1 MIEKI
6 AYIVKNNGAVICR
19 CFGSGAYAEIPS
31 EVDGLPV
38 LELADHCF
46 APEPS
51 ARIPKHQLLYAVR
64 EGEKFTA
71 QNRTARAAGAEV
83 PLGTAQAGGAEYCE
97 PLCGDRLKEIYLPD
111 GLRAVGD
118 YSFYNCMQL
127 ARIRFPASITRMGGG
142 AFVACNH
149 LQTVVFQTK
158 AHSGAGMETED
169 ETFSSGCLKEVIT
182 DISYEI
188 EAELTDREGNLLCAL
203 LFPEYYEDSQ
213 ENTPARIIEIKYEGT
228 GYKYRQSFREKE
240 INLNQYDSLFYL
252 ASVQELPSTVLHL
265 ALLRLRT
272 PVRMK
277 EQAREEYMAYLKCH
291 ADETA
296 EYVLDEENMDLL
308 PVLCDTGFFTADILE
323 RFIIKAGEHE
333 KAAAVSL
340 LLDYRRKHFPVKRKK
355 YEF

>member
-6 AYIVKNNGAVICR
+6 AYIVKDNGAVICR

-31 EVDGLPV
+31 EVCGLPV
-38 LELADHCF
+38 VELADHCF

-51 ARIPKHQLLYAVR
+51 VRIPRHQLLYAVR
-64 EGEKFTA
+64 DGE
-71 QNRTARAAGAEV
+71 NYTARNSIMPEGSEDV
-83 PLGTAQAGGAEYCE
+83 RE
-97 PLCGDRLKEIYLPD
+97 PLCGDRLREIYLPD

-118 YSFYNCMQL
+118 YAFYNCMGL
-127 ARIRFPASITRMGGG
+127 SKIRFPASVARMGGG

-149 LQTVVFQTK
+149 LQAVVFQTGEP
-158 AHSGAGMETED
+158 ADGEG
-169 ETFSSGCLKEVIT
+169 ETFSSGCLKAVIT

-188 EAELTDREGNLLCAL
+188 EADLTDRGGTLFCSL

-228 GYKYRQSFREKE
+228 GYKYRQSFRGKE
-240 INLNQYDSLFYL
+240 INLPQYDSLFYL
-252 ASVQELPSTVLHL
+252 ASVQELPSTVLRL

-272 PVRMK
+272 PVQMTAEAK
-277 EQAREEYMAYLKCH
+277 EEYLAYLRDH
-291 ADETA
+291 AGEAA
-296 EYVLDEENMDLL
+296 EYVLDEANMDLL
-308 PVLCDTGFFTADILE
+308 PVLCDSGFFTENILE
-323 RFIIKAGEHE
+323 QFIAKAGEHK

>member
-19 CFGSGAYAEIPS
+19 CFGSGAFAEIPS

-38 LELADHCF
+38 VELADHCF

-51 ARIPKHQLLYAVR
+51 VRIPRHQLLYAVR
-64 EGEKFTA
+64 DGDQYTA
-71 QNRTARAAGAEV
+71 QNGSSQPGGSMGPAGREQTDSAD
-83 PLGTAQAGGAEYCE
+83 YCE
-97 PLCGDRLKEIYLPD
+97 PLCGDRLREIFLPD

-118 YSFYNCMQL
+118 YAFYSCMSL
-127 ARIRFPASITRMGGG
+127 HKIRFPASITRMGGG

-149 LQTVVFQTK
+149 LQSVVFQT
-158 AHSGAGMETED
+158 EELPDTEG
-169 ETFSSGCLKEVIT
+169 EAFSSGCLKAVIT

-188 EAELTDREGNLLCAL
+188 EADLTDRGGNMFCAL
-203 LFPEYYEDSQ
+203 LFPEYYEDSK

-228 GYKYRQSFREKE
+228 GYKYRQSFRGKE
-240 INLNQYDSLFYL
+240 INLPQYDSLFYL
-252 ASVQELPSTVLHL
+252 ASVQELPPTVLRL

-272 PVRMK
+272 PVQMTA
-277 EQAREEYMAYLKCH
+277 EAREEYLSYLRDH
-291 ADETA
+291 EGEAA
-296 EYVLDEENMDLL
+296 EYVLDEANMDLL
-308 PVLCDTGFFTADILE
+308 PVLCDSGFFTAEILE
-323 RFIIKAGEHE
+323 HFILKAGEHE